1 MITSTF
7 SKVREAEDV
16 NGHPTMLHLDKSP
29 IVCRNRR
36 TSSMTEIV
44 EDARL
49 AVPYAISLRGLL
61 EVISAW
67 NRARAYDES
76 LSAQEVAER
85 ASYKTKTVTRQSPFL
100 CQIGILEREGQKYRL
115 SSSGRRVA
123 RLVDHSQEEEFKEA
137 MRELLLDCRELK
149 SVLGFISDDSQVTKD
164 QLVTRVIMQS
174 DRPSDDHNAR
184 TGATALVDLLEE
196 VGLIRFD
203 GEGVHAVSLPRQEI
217 PEIIEVVDVE
227 DTVVP
232 QFTSSMASMREE
244 KVGSAELEI
253 RIQVSIT
260 AGQTSDTSFI
270 DELITRMRGLLH
282 RFGLEEMD

>member
-1 MITSTF
+1 
-7 SKVREAEDV
+7 
-16 NGHPTMLHLDKSP
+16 
-29 IVCRNRR
+29 
-36 TSSMTEIV
+36 MTESV

-85 ASYKTKTVTRQSPFL
+85 VSYKTKTVTRQSPFL
-100 CQIGILEREGQKYRL
+100 CQIGILERRGQKYRL

-123 RLVDHSQEEEFKEA
+123 KLADHSQEEEFKDT
-137 MRELLLDCRELK
+137 MRRLLLDCRELK
-149 SVLGFISDDSQVTKD
+149 SVIEFISKDSPVTRE
-164 QLVTRVIMQS
+164 QLVTRIIMHS
-174 DRPSDDHNAR
+174 DRPSADHNAK

-196 VGLIRFD
+196 VGLIRLDEKGF
-203 GEGVHAVSLPRQEI
+203 HAVSFPRQEV
-217 PEIIEVVDVE
+217 PKIIELVEVE
-227 DTVVP
+227 DTTVP
-232 QFTSSMASMREE
+232 EFTTSMAVKRQDEAS
-244 KVGSAELEI
+244 SAELEI

-270 DELITRMRGLLH
+270 HGLIVRIRDLLH
-282 RFGLEEMD
+282 TFGLKEVE

>member
-1 MITSTF
+1 
-7 SKVREAEDV
+7 
-16 NGHPTMLHLDKSP
+16 MLHLDKSP
-29 IVCRNRR
+29 IACGKLGM
-36 TSSMTEIV
+36 SSMTESV
-44 EDARL
+44 EEARM

-76 LSAQEVAER
+76 LSAQEVADR

-115 SSSGRRVA
+115 SPVGRRVA
-123 RLVDHSQEEEFKEA
+123 KLADHSQEAEFKDA
-137 MRELLLDCRELK
+137 MRELLLHCRELRL
-149 SVLGFISDDSQVTKD
+149 VLEFLSKDSQVTKE
-164 QLVTRVIMQS
+164 QLVTRIIMHS

-196 VGLIRFD
+196 VGLIRLDEEVF
-203 GEGVHAVSLPRQEI
+203 HAVSFPRQEI
-217 PEIIEVVDVE
+217 PKIIEVVDVE
-227 DTVVP
+227 DVVVP
-232 QFTSSMASMREE
+232 QFTSSMAVMREE
-244 KVGSAELEI
+244 KVGSAELDI

-260 AGQTSDTSFI
+260 AGQTSDTSFV

-282 RFGLEEMD
+282 RFGLEETD